1 MLLLQQLKEAGYII
15 SLQGDDL
22 KLTWTGDG
30 KPDPDQVKPLFAEL
44 KERKQEALIYLRS
57 QQEQPQQAQVIDFQ
71 VEATKVRDYLRRH
84 GIVEIRS
91 ATLGEDVFFAVD
103 DKAAAKAPKK
113 AVIYT
118 LDELRELVRG
128 PLTQD
133 DLKQIHT
140 AKKIF
145 YGRIVQNS
153 KNPFGS
159 L

>member
-1 MLLLQQLKEAGYII
+1 MFLLQRLADMGYSI
-15 SLQGDDL
+15 SLRGDDL
-22 KLTWTGDG
+22 KLTWTGEG

-57 QQEQPQQAQVIDFQ
+57 QQEQPQQAQVLDFQ
-71 VEATKVRDYLRRH
+71 AEATKVKAHLQRH

-133 DLKQIHT
+133 DLKQVHA
-140 AKKIF
+140 AKKVF
-145 YGRIVQNS
+145 NGRVVQNS
-153 KNPFGS
+153 KNPF
-159 L
+159 